1 MMTTEDI
8 LAHLFPDDDAPNTA
22 GREACLAKE
31 GIEGDTS
38 LVVFKEQSF
47 SGSEVVDS

>member
-8 LAHLFPDDDAPNTA
+8 LAHLFPDDDTPNTA
-22 GREACLAKE
+22 GREVCLAKE
-31 GIEGDTS
+31 ETEGDAS
-38 LVVFKEQSF
+38 LVIIKQLSF